1 MQELLSPKQVATSI
15 GVSESSL
22 KRWCDQ
28 GLITTEKTPGGHRR
42 IHIRDVVRFLR
53 QQDHPLVHPEAL
65 RLPTGAGRLAG
76 APADSRDSLIT
87 ALETGDNAS
96 SRRLVIE
103 HYLSGSSLLEICEQL
118 LTPTLHMIGERWECG
133 RTEVY
138 QEHRAC
144 EALNRVLFELR
155 GFLPLPGPD
164 APLAMG
170 GTPPGDNY
178 RLATL
183 MVELILAE
191 EGWNAVSLGSSLPLA
206 TLAAAARHHQPQL
219 FWFSVSHTEDVDELV
234 RGFDAFLA
242 ETPPTMQV
250 VVGGRESQDL
260 VAATLGRGASSGRLL
275 TGGNLTT
282 LRDTARRIRL
292 SRSA

>member
-28 GLITTEKTPGGHRR
+28 GLIATERTPGGHRR
-42 IHIRDVVRFLR
+42 IRVGEVVQFLR
-53 QQDHPLVHPEAL
+53 QQEHPLIHPEAL
-65 RLPTGAGRLAG
+65 RLPAGAGRQAG
-76 APADSRDSLIT
+76 HPADSQNELLA
-87 ALETGDNAS
+87 ALEAGDDGS
-96 SRRLVIE
+96 LRRVVIE
-103 HYLSGSSLLEICEQL
+103 HYLSGASLLEICEQL
-118 LTPTLHMIGERWECG
+118 LTPTLHRIGERWECG

-155 GFLPLPGPD
+155 GFLPPAGPD

-183 MVELILAE
+183 MVELVLAE
-191 EGWNAVSLGSSLPLA
+191 EGWKAVSLGSSLPMA
-206 TLAAAARHHQPQL
+206 TLAAAARHHLPQL
-219 FWFSVSHTEDVDELV
+219 FWFSVSHAADADELA
-234 RGFDAFLA
+234 RGFEAFLA
-242 ETPPTMQV
+242 ETPPTV
-250 VVGGRESQDL
+250 SVIVGGRESQAL
-260 VAATLGRGASSGRLL
+260 VAAALNGDAASGRVQTGVDL
-275 TGGNLTT
+275 TV
-282 LRDTARRIRL
+282 LRDVARGIRMA
-292 SRSA
+292 RSA